1 MNPVRWLLT
10 VACMILVACATPR
23 HSEPRT
29 GVFRPANEQQA
40 RGEIVFSNY
49 CSKCHDGGHSGL
61 APGILPVPDALIRFQ
76 VRHGLGVMPAFPETE
91 QANLPG
97 TTDAH
102 PNWRRRLHAQLDDL
116 LAYLDAIRAHPP
128 TVQ

>member
-1 MNPVRWLLT
+1 MNPMRLLLT
-10 VACMILVACATPR
+10 VASMILVACATPR

-76 VRHGLGVMPAFPETE
+76 IRHGLGVMPAFPE
-91 QANLPG
+91 
-97 TTDAH
+97 D
-102 PNWRRRLHAQLDDL
+102 RLSDAQLDDL

-128 TVQ
+128 TVH